1 MHSEGEL
8 SAMASEGARVG
19 GHTWHFLPLRRR
31 CHVALAINWNSNAH
45 RLAGRCEYDM
55 RQTHQWLLPEFLG
68 AFTFYSIFLRTA
80 PIPDPSEERKVSGT
94 VRTRPEKKA
103 LNHLPRHQGELNGR
117 EKCKYGGG
125 AGEVVG
131 KGGVGLLVVFHL
143 GLEGLEEEHPGME
156 VVLPVAASPP
166 LPSRERGR
174 FHWHHM
180 HTCHC
185 HGFNNSHLFPL
196 FGSML
201 DSIIESV

>member
-1 MHSEGEL
+1 MLHSQSIGIRMRTLVHSPTTLFSFE
-8 SAMASEGARVG
+8 
-19 GHTWHFLPLRRR
+19 LRRFP
-31 CHVALAINWNSNAH
+31 I
-45 RLAGRCEYDM
+45 
-55 RQTHQWLLPEFLG
+55 RQREGKW
-68 AFTFYSIFLRTA
+68 YS
-80 PIPDPSEERKVSGT
+80 
-94 VRTRPEKKA
+94 TRPEKKA

-174 FHWHHM
+174 FHWHH
-180 HTCHC
+180 C
-185 HGFNNSHLFPL
+185 HGFNHSHLFPL

>member
-1 MHSEGEL
+1 MHSEGEQ
-8 SAMASEGARVG
+8 SAMASEGAG
-19 GHTWHFLPLRRR
+19 GEAHLAFPSLEATLPCCTRNQLEFECAPARWPLRIRHATNASVASPGILRR
-31 CHVALAINWNSNAH
+31 IHVLLYFPSNCADS
-45 RLAGRCEYDM
+45 RSVRGKESE
-55 RQTHQWLLPEFLG
+55 W
-68 AFTFYSIFLRTA
+68 YS
-80 PIPDPSEERKVSGT
+80 
-94 VRTRPEKKA
+94 TRPEKKA

>member
-1 MHSEGEL
+1 M
-8 SAMASEGARVG
+8 
-19 GHTWHFLPLRRR
+19 
-31 CHVALAINWNSNAH
+31 
-45 RLAGRCEYDM
+45 
-55 RQTHQWLLPEFLG
+55 
-68 AFTFYSIFLRTA
+68 
-80 PIPDPSEERKVSGT
+80 SGT

>member
-1 MHSEGEL
+1 MLHSQSIGIRMRTLVHSPTTLFSFE
-8 SAMASEGARVG
+8 
-19 GHTWHFLPLRRR
+19 LRRFP
-31 CHVALAINWNSNAH
+31 I
-45 RLAGRCEYDM
+45 
-55 RQTHQWLLPEFLG
+55 RQREGKW
-68 AFTFYSIFLRTA
+68 YS
-80 PIPDPSEERKVSGT
+80 
-94 VRTRPEKKA
+94 TRPEKKA

-185 HGFNNSHLFPL
+185 HGFNHSHLFPL